1 MKIMHLEMVPYRV
14 SRDLHRLGQLQPIE
28 TSVTSLVSSITAHLL
43 QVTQAKTLRD
53 KLIAG
58 ASYKTS
64 R

>member
-14 SRDLHRLGQLQPIE
+14 SRDLRRLGQLQPIE
-28 TSVTSLVSSITAHLL
+28 TSVTSLAFSTTAHPL
-43 QVTQAKTLRD
+43 QATLAKTLKD
-53 KLIAG
+53 KIIAG